1 MVLLKFLLAQMQH
14 KLRLKLLTLNHQKK
28 VVQWSVSTQ
37 KSLIEL
43 QKETFQEL
51 RDEIHE
57 HRKHESKHITKYR
70 KTYLDEVSSYDSVSS
85 KAELLA
91 DAQNA
96 QIIYCGDF
104 HTLKRSQ
111 YSAIKILRHL
121 VEQKREI
128 VLALELVPTTQ
139 ENVANDFVENTIS
152 EKEFLEKINY
162 ERIWGFPWSNYAP
175 LFEFARHNGIPI
187 LGLNLP
193 DGGYQSLSDRDH
205 IAASKIIECIQKH
218 PDAVV
223 FCLYGD
229 LHVATKHIPEKVDK
243 LVQKKKLENIKTVTV
258 FQNSS
263 AIYWKLLEANL
274 AHKVDVVKLSNHK
287 YCVLSSTPWI
297 KWQSY
302 QSWIDEHC
310 NLLDEKEEEETF
322 GYYHLP
328 DFFHEIHGFAKD
340 ILTFLKEEPEN
351 FDDYEVYTAF
361 DTEVTEKIQQYL
373 ETLEEA
379 PKKSIQKILEAEL
392 IENRSILI
400 PDQSVIY
407 LLDFSQ
413 NRAAEKSAQW
423 ISTKLTNKLCVYGK
437 DFDEKEV
444 FYRLILWEA
453 IGYFGSKII
462 NPKRKCDQYKDFE
475 RLLENMKGKK
485 TTGKRRTEKEIAIQ
499 VLQHREYELQKLE
512 AQSTASKPRKVFRLK
527 PKEFFLCAR
536 SIGRILGDQL
546 YSKVVADR
554 VSLKVVQKL
563 FTCLTL
569 QNPASKT
576 YWELAMQI
584 KSHQPTPTVSK
595 DELF

>member
-1 MVLLKFLLAQMQH
+1 M
-14 KLRLKLLTLNHQKK
+14 
-28 VVQWSVSTQ
+28 STQ

-43 QKETFQEL
+43 QKESFQEL
-51 RDEIHE
+51 RDEILE
-57 HRKHESKHITKYR
+57 HRKHESKSITKYR
-70 KTYLDEVSSYDSVSS
+70 KIYLDEVTRYESVSS
-85 KAELLA
+85 KAELLN
-91 DAQNA
+91 DLKDA

-121 VEQKREI
+121 VEKGRKI
-128 VLALELVPTTQ
+128 FLGLELVPTDY
-139 ENVANDFVENTIS
+139 EDIANDFVENEIS
-152 EKEFLEKINY
+152 EREFLEKINY
-162 ERIWGFPWSNYAP
+162 ERIWGFPWENYSP
-175 LFEFARHNGIPI
+175 LFDFAREHQIQI
-187 LGLNLP
+187 LGLNLTG
-193 DGGYQSLSDRDH
+193 GGYQSLSGRDQ
-205 IAASKIIECIQKH
+205 IASNRMVECLQKH
-218 PDAVV
+218 PDAVIL
-223 FCLYGD
+223 CLYGD
-229 LHVATKHIPEKVDK
+229 LHIASPHIPQK
-243 LVQKKKLENIKTVTV
+243 VQKLLKKKKMKKIKTISV
-258 FQNSS
+258 FQNSDE
-263 AIYWKLLEANL
+263 IYWKLLEENL
-274 AHKVDVVKLSNHK
+274 AHKVDVVKVSSDS

-310 NLLDEKEEEETF
+310 NLLEEKDEETF
-322 GYYHLP
+322 GYYQLP
-328 DFFHEIHGFAKD
+328 DFFHDIHGFAENV
-340 ILTFLKEEPEN
+340 LAFLKEEVKT
-351 FDDYEVYTAF
+351 FDDFEVYTAF
-361 DTEVTEKIQQYL
+361 DTKVMDKIHQYFD
-373 ETLEEA
+373 TLEQA

-444 FYRLILWEA
+444 FYRLVLWEA

-475 RLLENMKGKK
+475 RQLERMKGKK
-485 TTGKRRTEKEIAIQ
+485 ATGLKKNEKIIAQ
-499 VLQHREYELQKLE
+499 EVLKHREYEFSKLE
-512 AQSTASKPRKVFRLK
+512 SQDNAQSPRKIFELK
-527 PKEFFLCAR
+527 PKQFFLCAR
-536 SIGRILGDQL
+536 SLGRILGDQL

-563 FTCLTL
+563 FTSLTL
-569 QNPASKT
+569 QTPAQKT
-576 YWELAMQI
+576 YWELAAQI
-584 KSHQPTPTVSK
+584 KSHQPTRTVSK